1 MLFRSP
7 IQVGTERYLALEPTY
22 TEFFHNSES
31 PSRKETFS
39 STGANKPPLSI
50 TMRYSDIYRIFN
62 TDEFIMEAVEYKGY
76 NLYSDTNR
84 KRSPLDITFES
95 SDRSIVTVGKAAI
108 SSDKEPVWD
117 ITPTSRSNYGR
128 AVVYFYVSDELGL
141 VYSGA
146 ILVIVLP
153 DDVLVSPMVS
163 AGRDYSLGLKSDGT
177 LWAWGSNYYGQLG
190 DARAYEY

>member
-1 MLFRSP
+1 MVNYAGYVLAWGNNNRSQLGNFDSTSCEGQP

-117 ITPTSRSNYGR
+117 ITPTSRSN
-128 AVVYFYVSDELGL
+128 S
-141 VYSGA
+141 
-146 ILVIVLP
+146 
-153 DDVLVSPMVS
+153 
-163 AGRDYSLGLKSDGT
+163 T
-177 LWAWGSNYYGQLG
+177 
-190 DARAYEY
+190 